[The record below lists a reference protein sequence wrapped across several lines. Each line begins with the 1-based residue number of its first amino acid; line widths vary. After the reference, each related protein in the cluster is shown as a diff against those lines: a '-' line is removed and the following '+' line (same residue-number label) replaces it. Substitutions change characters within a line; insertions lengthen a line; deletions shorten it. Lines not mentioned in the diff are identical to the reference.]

1 MQINHI
7 LKWFVRRAAGNN
19 GASFGCEIK
28 MSILTRLFVAGVTLT
43 RAFRDARG
51 GNIAIASALL
61 APVVIGTFGV
71 GTEVT
76 SWYSIQRKMQNA
88 ADSAV
93 SAAATNGSATFG
105 DEARAVAK
113 TYGFNDGQDGVVVTA
128 LEDQAC
134 PSGPAQCYKV
144 TVRKA
149 VPLLLAQIVGFRGNA
164 LIGEEP
170 AQLLAAS
177 AVAIQDT
184 APRPYCIVAL
194 ASSGHSPALR
204 TNGAPK
210 ADMVGCNVI
219 SNTDATCN
227 GHDLNADIGDAHG
240 TNDGCGNKRHSNVPV
255 IADKYAPLA
264 SNIPASDCP
273 AGYWQA
279 PKKRGAPPPS
289 NQMSGI
295 RPLVGV
301 FQVCGDLQLTG
312 NTTINTGAGGAVI
325 LITNGNLDTNGYTLQ
340 TSPGSSLTVIY
351 TGSNSAS
358 YSHVPTGGGTIDI
371 TAPKTGTWSGVA
383 MYQNPSLTQG
393 VDVSAAGNSPT
404 WNITGLVYLPHADVT
419 FSGAVNK
426 SSNGKSCFVLV
437 VDTLLI
443 NGTGSILARGEC
455 PQAGLDMPTNPVP
468 SRGKLVG

>member
-1 MQINHI
+1 MPDVKQVLATSARFLRNFC
-7 LKWFVRRAAGNN
+7 KG
-19 GASFGCEIK
+19 
-28 MSILTRLFVAGVTLT
+28 
-43 RAFRDARG
+43 RG

-61 APVVIGTFGV
+61 APVVIGTFGI

-93 SAAATNGSATFG
+93 SAAATNGSASFG
-105 DEARAVAK
+105 DEARAVTR
-113 TYGFNDGQDGVVVTA
+113 TYGFIDGQAGVVVTA
-128 LEDQAC
+128 LEGQPC
-134 PSGPAQCYKV
+134 PSGPADCYKV
-144 TVRKA
+144 TVRKP
-149 VPLLLAQIVGFRGNA
+149 VPLLIAQVVGFTGNTM
-164 LIGEEP
+164 IGAQP
-170 AQLLAAS
+170 AQLLTAYAT
-177 AVAIQDT
+177 AIQDT

-194 ASSGHSPALR
+194 AGSGRSPALR

-255 IADKYAPLA
+255 TADKYAPLA

-279 PKKRGAPPPS
+279 PKKKGAPPPS
-289 NQMSGI
+289 NQLSGI

-301 FQVCGDLQLTG
+301 YQVCGDLQLMG
-312 NTTINTGAGGAVI
+312 DTTINTASSGAII
-325 LITNGNLDTNGYTLQ
+325 LITNGDLDTNGYKLE
-340 TSPGSSLTVIY
+340 TSNGSALTIIY
-351 TGSNSAS
+351 TGVNSAS
-358 YSHVPTGGGTIDI
+358 YSHVPTGGGIIDI
-371 TAPKTGTWSGVA
+371 TAPKTGLWSGVA

-393 VDVSAAGNSPT
+393 VDVSAAGNSPA
-404 WNITGLVYLPHADVT
+404 WDITGLVYLPHADVT

-426 SSNGKSCFVLV
+426 SSSGKSCFVLV

>member
-1 MQINHI
+1 MPE
-7 LKWFVRRAAGNN
+7 LKQVLAA
-19 GASFGCEIK
+19 SSRF
-28 MSILTRLFVAGVTLT
+28 L
-43 RAFRDARG
+43 RDFCKGRG

-61 APVVIGTFGV
+61 APVVIGTFGI

-93 SAAATNGSATFG
+93 SAAATNGSAAFA
-105 DEARAVAK
+105 DEARAVTR
-113 TYGFNDGQDGVVVTA
+113 TYGFIDGQAGVVVTA
-128 LEDQAC
+128 LEGQPC
-134 PSGPAQCYKV
+134 PSGASDCYKV
-144 TVRKA
+144 TVRKP
-149 VPLLLAQIVGFRGNA
+149 VPLLLAQMVGFRGNA
-164 LIGEEP
+164 LIGSQP
-170 AQLLAAS
+170 AQALSAS
-177 AVAIQDT
+177 AMAIQDT
-184 APRPYCIVAL
+184 APRPYCVVAL
-194 ASSGHSPALR
+194 AGSGRSPALR

-227 GHDLNADIGDAHG
+227 GHDLNADFGDAHG

-255 IADKYAPLA
+255 TADKYAPLA

-279 PKKRGAPPPS
+279 PKKKGAPPAS
-289 NQMSGI
+289 NQLSGI

-301 FQVCGDLQLTG
+301 YQVCGDLQLTG
-312 NTTINTGAGGAVI
+312 DTTINTAASGAII
-325 LITNGNLDTNGYTLQ
+325 LITNGDLDTNGYKLQ
-340 TSPGSSLTVIY
+340 TSAGSALTIIF
-351 TGSNSAS
+351 TGSNSVS
-358 YSHVPTGGGTIDI
+358 YSHVPTGGGALDI
-371 TAPKTGTWSGVA
+371 TAPKTGPWSGVA

-404 WNITGLVYLPHADVT
+404 WDITGLVYLPHADVT

-426 SSNGKSCFVLV
+426 SSSGKSCFVLV